1 MYAQLEKEKKKR
13 RNNDNVSIETYVV
26 CSYKADLHMKEH

>member
-1 MYAQLEKEKKKR
+1 MYAQLEKGK

-26 CSYKADLHMKEH
+26 CSYETDLHIKKY